1 MQEFMAKF
9 AARDFSPTG
18 RLCNML
24 KDLDSIQAFAL
35 KSKTP
40 LPLTSAVTE
49 IHRMLMAM
57 GLGPKDNAE
66 AMRLL
71 DGK

>member
-1 MQEFMAKF
+1 V
-9 AARDFSPTG
+9 
-18 RLCNML
+18 
-24 KDLDSIQAFAL
+24 QAFAL
-35 KSKTP
+35 STKTP

-49 IHRMLMAM
+49 IHRILIAM
-57 GLGPKDNAE
+57 GLGPKDSAE